1 MCFHYYTVLTSWFY
15 LSRMIRFTDTEVTSK
30 YSEKSMDLIRMVGN
44 SDAVTD
50 ISLVKPNVWIR
61 SWTLEEKKCSGQVRN
76 EQ

>member
-1 MCFHYYTVLTSWFY
+1 MLTSWFS

-30 YSEKSMDLIRMVGN
+30 YSEKSTGLIRMVGN

-61 SWTLEEKKCSGQVRN
+61 SWILEEQKCSGQVRN